1 MVNDAHVDDDDYDGN
16 EDDDDDDDD
25 DNVHTLHLD
34 GNEGHPYYFLLMPSS
49 NRTL

>member
-25 DNVHTLHLD
+25 DDNVHTLHLD
-34 GNEGHPYYFLLMPSS
+34 GNEGHLYYLF
-49 NRTL
+49 